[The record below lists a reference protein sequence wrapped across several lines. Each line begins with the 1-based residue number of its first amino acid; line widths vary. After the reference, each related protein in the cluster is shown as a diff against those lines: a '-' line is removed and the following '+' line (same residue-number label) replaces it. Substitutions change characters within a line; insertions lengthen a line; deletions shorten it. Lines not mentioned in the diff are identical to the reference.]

1 MSVDIGTRLGSLEIT
16 ALLGKGGMGEVYR
29 AHDTKLNR
37 DVAIKVL
44 PDVFANDPERVAR
57 FHREAQSVAAL
68 NHPNIAAI
76 YDLEE
81 THGAKFLVLELVEG
95 ETLADLLRRGPLPLD
110 ETLNVAHQICE
121 ALEAAHEK
129 GVIHRDLKPANVKV
143 TPEGKVK
150 VLDFGLAKALDSAPA
165 SSNLSFSPTLSLGA
179 TQAGVV
185 LGTAA
190 YMSPEQAR
198 GSNTDA
204 RSDIFSFGCV
214 LFEMLTGR
222 AAFDDDTVSDV
233 LASVLKSD
241 PDFDLLPDNLNPRIR
256 DLLRRCLEK
265 NPRRRWYAIGDVRLE
280 IENIRANPVAVVAA
294 AVEQPALVVRPKPS
308 WKRVVPPLLATLILG
323 VSAGMSVWY
332 FRPST
337 PLTVTRFVVTLAEGL
352 QFTNPG
358 RNLVA
363 ISRDGTQMVYVA
375 NRGLY
380 HRSMHELEARLIPGT
395 DTQTAVLSPVFSP
408 DGRSIVFLSQSDST
422 LKKIAVTGG
431 AAVTICPAEFPFG
444 ISWGPE
450 GILFGQGTKGI
461 MRVSESGGKPEL
473 LVSLKNDEVASGPQ
487 MLPGGKAVLFTLAT
501 GTGEGIF
508 EKAQIVVQILKSGE
522 RKLLLDV
529 EKFEAFEG
537 RERESRNSVLG
548 PNRGGGHFTL

>member
-1 MSVDIGTRLGSLEIT
+1 M
-16 ALLGKGGMGEVYR
+16 
-29 AHDTKLNR
+29 
-37 DVAIKVL
+37 
-44 PDVFANDPERVAR
+44 
-57 FHREAQSVAAL
+57 
-68 NHPNIAAI
+68 
-76 YDLEE
+76 
-81 THGAKFLVLELVEG
+81 
-95 ETLADLLRRGPLPLD
+95 
-110 ETLNVAHQICE
+110 
-121 ALEAAHEK
+121 
-129 GVIHRDLKPANVKV
+129 
-143 TPEGKVK
+143 
-150 VLDFGLAKALDSAPA
+150 
-165 SSNLSFSPTLSLGA
+165 
-179 TQAGVV
+179 V

-198 GSNTDA
+198 GFNTAA
-204 RSDIFSFGCV
+204 RSDIFSFRCV

-222 AAFDDDTVSDV
+222 AAFDGDTVSDV
-233 LASVLKSD
+233 LASVLKSG

-308 WKRVVPPLLATLILG
+308 WKRVVPALLATLILG
-323 VSAGMSVWY
+323 VIAGISVWY
-332 FRPST
+332 FRPSK
-337 PLTVTRFVVTLAEGL
+337 PLTVTRFVVTLAEGQ

-408 DGRSIVFLSQSDST
+408 DGRSVVFLSQSDST

-450 GILFGQGTKGI
+450 GILFGQSRKGI